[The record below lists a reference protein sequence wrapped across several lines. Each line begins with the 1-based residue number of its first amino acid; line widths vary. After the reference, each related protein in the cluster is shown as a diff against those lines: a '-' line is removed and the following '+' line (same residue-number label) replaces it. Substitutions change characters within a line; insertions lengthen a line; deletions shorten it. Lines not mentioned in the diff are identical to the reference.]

1 MNITAAI
8 LQARDRRDLRPDF
21 QEKVEIVT
29 CLLRAK
35 EVLPYRRAIQNGS
48 VHHDLAGAIALA
60 LEFGV
65 TLDVRRRSAAIY
77 HADGVSTMT
86 PTYLKRCLEAGI
98 LAADNDQ
105 NIPHGKLAVTSLV
118 SRFVA

>member
-21 QEKVEIVT
+21 QDKVEVIT

-35 EVLPYRRAIQNGS
+35 EVLPFRRAVQNGH

-60 LEFGV
+60 VELGV
-65 TLDVRRRSAAIY
+65 TLDVHHKSAAIY
-77 HADGVSTMT
+77 HADGVSTMM
-86 PTYLKRCLEAGI
+86 PTYLKRCLEADI
-98 LAADNDQ
+98 LRADNDK
-105 NIPHGKLAVTSLV
+105 NIPHGKLRVTNLV
-118 SRFVA
+118 SRFIA